1 LKNNYYICDEDY
13 DVVIFLSIKFKI
25 VNMATEDEFYSGTYN
40 GETFH
45 FKKFPEF
52 DRVNKDNPIRNLEL
66 FIPSKIY
73 NNKNMKREKV
83 AHFNASLTPSEIE
96 SLADISVKVLGK
108 VNKSGIIRYWIN
120 QYKSTK

>member
-25 VNMATEDEFYSGTYN
+25 VNM
-40 GETFH
+40 
-45 FKKFPEF
+45 
-52 DRVNKDNPIRNLEL
+52 
-66 FIPSKIY
+66 
-73 NNKNMKREKV
+73 KREKV

-96 SLADISVKVLGK
+96 TLADISFKVLGK

-120 QYKSTK
+120 KHKKKYKDVNINHTK